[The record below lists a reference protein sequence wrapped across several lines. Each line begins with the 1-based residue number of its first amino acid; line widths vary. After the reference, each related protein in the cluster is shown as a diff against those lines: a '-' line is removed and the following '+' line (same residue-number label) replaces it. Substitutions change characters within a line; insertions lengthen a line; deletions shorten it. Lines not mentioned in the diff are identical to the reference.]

1 MTERPCIPFFTDHN
15 VADSAGNALLSCGH
29 SLTRL
34 RDCML
39 PDTKDPLVA
48 LACANG
54 GHVLVTHD
62 NDFRAISKRLNITQK
77 RFQKM
82 LHRVDLK
89 CLEPRAAERLRLA
102 MSLIE
107 AEWLLS
113 KEQNV
118 PMVIQ
123 IFETSI
129 RVQR

>member
-1 MTERPCIPFFTDHN
+1 MSERPCIPFFTDHN
-15 VADSAGNALLSCGH
+15 VADSAGNALASFGH
-29 SLTRL
+29 KLTRL

-62 NDFRAISKRLNITQK
+62 NDFRAISARLNIHQK
-77 RFQKM
+77 QFQKM
-82 LHRVDLK
+82 LHRIDLR
-89 CLEPRAAERLRLA
+89 CHEPNAAGRIRVA

-107 AEWLLS
+107 AEWLLA
-113 KEQNV
+113 KAANV

-123 IFETSI
+123 VFDSSI